1 MFRMKSDEN
10 GKEGLVPEEVL
21 DTPGGGAA
29 VLLAKASPGEP
40 RFLLGKDT
48 GGASWTMYLP
58 RAICE
63 HRVFQGFAG
72 AFFAG

>member
-1 MFRMKSDEN
+1 MAGTLISWEQIGRRRLRTKRPRMFRMKSDEN

-48 GGASWTMYLP
+48 GGASWTM
-58 RAICE
+58 
-63 HRVFQGFAG
+63 
-72 AFFAG
+72 